1 MSYSY
6 EGKEP
11 YIFISYSRA
20 DQKKVF
26 AIIDELQKEGYRI
39 WYDVGIMTGDSW
51 TESIAR
57 HIKDCALCIAFI
69 SDSFVRS
76 NHCTA
81 EIRYAIRNE
90 RTVIPIYL
98 TSQTKLPTGLDFYL
112 SSFQSIRLSDDSD
125 IKTLVERMRY
135 ESVFSRTISSAHTKY
150 ERTPSVDSKPKSTT
164 STGRRFWSF
173 ATKVFS
179 FQIGLLR
186 NILVT
191 ISKFFST
198 SNKKN
203 NMKNNQYIGVERE
216 CKVIF
221 LGDGGA
227 GKSSLIEKIIN
238 PKSELD
244 NNLAPTNGIKI
255 SVLDTHF
262 NGKAV
267 RLRIMDFGGQEIMH
281 SMHRCFLTAH
291 TIYVVVCE
299 SRSDTDIDSTAAR
312 WIETVKSFAPD
323 CPVILALNKA
333 DLNRNISVNET
344 DLRKR
349 NPSLKEVLKTSAS
362 LPFDHRFG
370 ASKLFASIQENIS
383 ECINYVEANKDMLA
397 IKWDLDCMSEDY
409 IPAQRYQEICARHN
423 VTNFEEQRYILDWLR
438 NLGVAYF
445 YESESQINSQM
456 TTVRVLNP
464 SWLTNGIYR
473 LILRTS
479 PTGFLTH
486 KEIKRTLGRVFPGD
500 VRSNKYNEEEV
511 LFILYVMHLF
521 EISHDTGD
529 GIEIIPMKMDKT
541 PPRSAGAF
549 PRNTALHLRWESFYL
564 PNNLVHKLVIRKI
577 TDLDKKCIWRTGALF
592 HNKISKCDALIE
604 MNEKALDMYVYG
616 PNDAPRQYMEILRAE
631 VQDILMEM
639 NLEATEVICCWINGK
654 EGKIPYND
662 VMKQYHDGKMEV
674 YISNIQ
680 EYFSP
685 SELLKTIYFDWEG
698 KAQQYK
704 EELDYTAGGNIKRR
718 GLNNQNE
725 EKSNGDNHNSGE
737 AINNFLDAVI
747 KIIKII
753 FMIVVSILVLMGV
766 LNLTDI
772 IKTIVS

>member
-11 YIFISYSRA
+11 YIFISYSVA
-20 DQKKVF
+20 DRTKVSP
-26 AIIDELQKEGYRI
+26 IIDELQKKGYRI
-39 WYDVGIMTGDSW
+39 WYDAEIMPGDSW
-51 TESIAR
+51 TDSIAR

-69 SDSFVRS
+69 SDSFARS
-76 NHCTA
+76 EHCTA
-81 EIRYAIRNE
+81 EIYYALRNE

-98 TSQTKLPTGLDFYL
+98 SSKTELPIGLKMYL
-112 SSFQSIRLSDDSD
+112 SRFQSIRLNDYSD
-125 IKTLVERMRY
+125 IRTLVERMGH
-135 ESVFSRTISSAHTKY
+135 EPVFSRTISVAYSKGEIAS
-150 ERTPSVDSKPKSTT
+150 SVDIPKSN
-164 STGRRFWSF
+164 SSVVRHFLSY

-179 FQIGLLR
+179 SLIGTLR
-186 NILVT
+186 NIFT
-191 ISKFFST
+191 ISKLLSD

-203 NMKNNQYIGVERE
+203 NMKTTQYIGVERE

-221 LGDGGA
+221 LGDGGV

-244 NNLAPTNGIKI
+244 NTLAPTNGIKI

-262 NGKAV
+262 NGKTV

-291 TIYVVVCE
+291 TIYVIVCE
-299 SRSDTDIDSTAAR
+299 SRSDTDIDSMAAR

-344 DLRKR
+344 DLRNR

-370 ASKLFASIQENIS
+370 ASKLFASILENLS
-383 ECINYVEANKDMLA
+383 ECINYVDANKNMLA

-409 IPAQRYQEICARHN
+409 IPAQRYQEICASHN
-423 VTNFEEQRYILDWLR
+423 VTNPEEQRYILDWLR

-445 YESESQINSQM
+445 YESESQLNSAM

-473 LILRTS
+473 LILRTP

-486 KEIKRTLGRVFPGD
+486 KEIKRTLGKVFPGD
-500 VRSNKYNEEEV
+500 VRSNRYNEEEV
-511 LFILYVMHLF
+511 LFILHVMHLF

-541 PPRSAGAF
+541 PSRSADTF

-577 TDLDKKCIWRTGALF
+577 ADLDKSCIWRTGALF
-592 HNKISKCDALIE
+592 HNKISKCSALVE
-604 MNEKALDMYVYG
+604 MNEKALDMYVCG
-616 PNDAPRQYMEILRAE
+616 PNDAPRQYMENFRAE

-639 NLEATEVICCWINGK
+639 NLEATEIICCWINGK
-654 EGKIPYND
+654 EGKIPYKD
-662 VMKQYHDGKMEV
+662 VMKQYHDGKPEV

-680 EYFSP
+680 EYSSP

-704 EELDYTAGGNIKRR
+704 EELDYTGGGNIKRS
-718 GLNNQNE
+718 GLNNQHEN
-725 EKSNGDNHNSGE
+725 KSNGENHNSGE